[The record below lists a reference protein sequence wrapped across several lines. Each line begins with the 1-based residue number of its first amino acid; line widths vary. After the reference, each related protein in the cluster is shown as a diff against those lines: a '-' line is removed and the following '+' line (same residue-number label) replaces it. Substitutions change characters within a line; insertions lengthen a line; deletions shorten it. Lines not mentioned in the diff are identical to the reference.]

1 MPRVLRVAP
10 GQAIVYERVSMIME
24 AMKPSVRAETSKQS
38 AHIYI
43 FNIQQLSHTLFNT
56 CRTFPSSD
64 LRPDPNK
71 TCIPP
76 RGLWEAHEDVFYP
89 RPGGH

>member
-24 AMKPSVRAETSKQS
+24 AMKLSVRAETSTPSKRS

-43 FNIQQLSHTLFNT
+43 FNIQ
-56 CRTFPSSD
+56 
-64 LRPDPNK
+64 
-71 TCIPP
+71 
-76 RGLWEAHEDVFYP
+76 
-89 RPGGH
+89 